1 MCGVNPRLHAVLRP
15 PVLAVNTPIA
25 RRRTLRTLAET
36 PRPLRLELGG
46 LQPREGWVVTNVN
59 AVTRHFL
66 DATQP
71 WPIEDGAVSFVY
83 SDNVI
88 EHIPLAAARSLFAEA
103 HRCLRPGGVIRFV
116 TPDLRGHVDRY
127 LAGVSP
133 KGDPEAKVY
142 EEFGLTVE
150 HPLDWVRIP
159 IASFGHHTGY
169 VYDFETLAAELAR
182 AGFTDVV
189 RTPLGESPHPELG
202 ALDQRADEGG
212 AQMAVEAT
220 RAAEAR

>member
-1 MCGVNPRLHAVLRP
+1 M
-15 PVLAVNTPIA
+15 LAVNTPLA
-25 RRRTLRTLAET
+25 RRRTSRTLASA
-36 PRPLRLELGG
+36 PRPIRLELGG
-46 LQPREGWVVTNVN
+46 LAPRDGWVVTNVN

-66 DATQP
+66 DATRT
-71 WPIEDGAVSFVY
+71 WPLEDASVSHVY

-88 EHIPLAAARSLFAEA
+88 EHVPLEAGRTLFAEA
-103 HRCLRPGGVIRFV
+103 FRCLRPGGVIRFV

-133 KGDPEAKVY
+133 KGDPEAAVY
-142 EEFGLTVE
+142 EQYGLTVD

-169 VYDFETLAAELAR
+169 VYDFETLASELER
-182 AGFTDVV
+182 VGFTDVV
-189 RTPLGESPHPELG
+189 RSTPGSSDHPELDG
-202 ALDQRADEGG
+202 LDQRADEGG

-220 RAAEAR
+220 RPRDAS